1 MQQPPTVRLLE
12 TVVDVN
18 DQPMPVEGDTVL
30 CRYVAMSRNSRRHI
44 YPLYGDD
51 AIRDPKEG
59 VILDS
64 GRSCSW
70 VVGTGEAIRGLD
82 AAVLKM
88 NEGEHMVWEVP
99 PALAYGA
106 DGVPGVVAPNETL
119 VFDIKLLSI
128 SRSADVE
135 TVSTDTL

>member
-1 MQQPPTVRLLE
+1 MQQPKVQLLE
-12 TVVDVN
+12 TIVDVN
-18 DQPMPVEGDTVL
+18 DKPMPTEGDAVV

-44 YPLYGDD
+44 YPVYDDD
-51 AIRDPKEG
+51 AIRNPKEG

-70 VVGTGEAIRGLD
+70 VVGTGEVIRGLD

-99 PALAYGA
+99 PALGYGT
-106 DGVPGVVAPNETL
+106 DGVPGVVNGNETL
-119 VFDIKLLSI
+119 VFDIKLISI
-128 SRSADVE
+128 TSNSYYD
-135 TVSTDTL
+135 S

>member
-1 MQQPPTVRLLE
+1 MQQPKIRLLE
-12 TVVDVN
+12 TIVDVK
-18 DQPMPVEGDTVL
+18 DTPMPVEGDTVE

-44 YPLYGDD
+44 YPSYDDD
-51 AIRDPKEG
+51 AIRNPKEG

-70 VVGTGEAIRGLD
+70 TVGTGEVIRGLD

-99 PALAYGA
+99 PALGYGT
-106 DGVPGVVAPNETL
+106 DGVPGVVGPNETL
-119 VFDIKLLSI
+119 VFDFKLLSI
-128 SRSADVE
+128 SRSSVTE
-135 TVSTDTL
+135 TGSTDS